1 MSSLQFVPLEG
12 EEEFER
18 YFDWLARGDVDAIPA
33 IVPSDAKA
41 WQGFRMTHLREIR
54 TCCVLPPGSPL
65 AGALSLRPADLEG
78 TPVMTHR
85 MSLAAGIVS
94 PLYEAGLDVELL
106 PSGGANQSS
115 LLREVNQVMTGKAL
129 VVPEPYA
136 RQLFDLPRV
145 PLDVPPLHECV
156 VTREGAGRAVDLFL
170 RFAARGWR

>member
-1 MSSLQFVPLEG
+1 
-12 EEEFER
+12 
-18 YFDWLARGDVDAIPA
+18 
-33 IVPSDAKA
+33 
-41 WQGFRMTHLREIR
+41 MTY
-54 TCCVLPPGSPL
+54 
-65 AGALSLRPADLEG
+65 
-78 TPVMTHR
+78 R

-145 PLDVPPLHECV
+145 PLDVPPPARVRRHQ
-156 VTREGAGRAVDLFL
+156 GGR
-170 RFAARGWR
+170 RARGRPVPKVRRARVALTPIARPAAQGHNAKRWVLEAADHTPMLPRAHETPIDRFDG

>member
-54 TCCVLPPGSPL
+54 TRCVLPPGSPL
-65 AGALSLRPADLEG
+65 AGALSLRPADPEG

-129 VVPEPYA
+129 TSSCPSPTPGSSSTCPA
-136 RQLFDLPRV
+136 SPSTSLPCTSASS
-145 PLDVPPLHECV
+145 P
-156 VTREGAGRAVDLFL
+156 GRAPG
-170 RFAARGWR
+170 ARSTCS

>member
-1 MSSLQFVPLEG
+1 MARAG
-12 EEEFER
+12 GAGR
-18 YFDWLARGDVDAIPA
+18 ARRAGARGEGRCGH
-33 IVPSDAKA
+33 AKHA
-41 WQGFRMTHLREIR
+41 RYPEATRRE
-54 TCCVLPPGSPL
+54 
-65 AGALSLRPADLEG
+65 AA
-78 TPVMTHR
+78 
-85 MSLAAGIVS
+85 SLAAGIVS